1 MRQSHDE
8 SLARVWVWS
17 GSGLV
22 SSLQGGVSML
32 AEWAKSEWMTQAAQ
46 TFILHLSSLNM
57 STPDTLFTNSS
68 ERNTTGAKDWS
79 EVYEAVRCI
88 QLVMALL
95 SVLGSGSIIVC
106 VTSLRLRPSPEL
118 QPLFLLSV
126 SDLLLALCW
135 LIGAAL
141 FSQHCSRLNTHCYHL
156 HTVEQILYMASFF
169 YTLNYVL
176 NLYTGIRDKFYS
188 CINRVPPQVFSRVS
202 AALLRN
208 TDVHAPG
215 FSLNWRSSAVCSLFP
230 VLLMTPVFIQGNISQ
245 CQANFSEPYRCLLM
259 HTGALYLTSQHLQTI
274 TTCSRL
280 HIYRIAVFLA
290 TFSLTLLSIIVLVV
304 KARRIY
310 RRVVTSNGYLGHQQQ
325 ASFRVMDRRMLQYPL
340 IFILCWGP
348 AVSLALLRLL
358 MPSTGQGV
366 AGVAFSIS
374 QAFTSASQGFLNCL
388 VYGWTRGGLRGA
400 GRRVLSQD
408 KDTQTPLLRLQKK
421 TSYQTL
427 RTS

>member
-1 MRQSHDE
+1 
-8 SLARVWVWS
+8 
-17 GSGLV
+17 
-22 SSLQGGVSML
+22 
-32 AEWAKSEWMTQAAQ
+32 
-46 TFILHLSSLNM
+46 
-57 STPDTLFTNSS
+57 
-68 ERNTTGAKDWS
+68 
-79 EVYEAVRCI
+79 
-88 QLVMALL
+88 
-95 SVLGSGSIIVC
+95 GSGSIIVC

-188 CINRVPPQVFSRVS
+188 HVFVQVFSRVS

-290 TFSLTLLSIIVLVV
+290 TFSLTLLSIIVSDVLVV

-325 ASFRVMDRRMLQYPL
+325 ASFRLQCV
-340 IFILCWGP
+340 LC
-348 AVSLALLRLL
+348 L
-358 MPSTGQGV
+358 
-366 AGVAFSIS
+366 

-427 RTS
+427 HTHTYKETNYK

>member
-188 CINRVPPQVFSRVS
+188 CINRVPPQSVSCSADDAGVHTRKHQPMSGQLQRALQVSPDAHRSTVSHVPAPADNHNLQPAAHLPHRRLPRHLLPHPPQHHRACGESPSYLQAGRDLKRLPGPPAAGLLPRDGPADAAVPADLHPLLGSSGESGSPS
-202 AALLRN
+202 AADALDRSGCRRRRLLHISG
-208 TDVHAPG
+208 VHLGLSGLPQLSG
-215 FSLNWRSSAVCSLFP
+215 LRMDSWRSPWSRQKGFVSRQGHSDASAEITEEDELP
-230 VLLMTPVFIQGNISQ
+230 N
-245 CQANFSEPYRCLLM
+245 
-259 HTGALYLTSQHLQTI
+259 TSHQLKRPRQTE
-274 TTCSRL
+274 
-280 HIYRIAVFLA
+280 
-290 TFSLTLLSIIVLVV
+290 
-304 KARRIY
+304 K
-310 RRVVTSNGYLGHQQQ
+310 
-325 ASFRVMDRRMLQYPL
+325 
-340 IFILCWGP
+340 
-348 AVSLALLRLL
+348 
-358 MPSTGQGV
+358 
-366 AGVAFSIS
+366 
-374 QAFTSASQGFLNCL
+374 
-388 VYGWTRGGLRGA
+388 GA
-400 GRRVLSQD
+400 GGKPGGCVSV
-408 KDTQTPLLRLQKK
+408 
-421 TSYQTL
+421 
-427 RTS
+427 